1 MDTTVQNCKV
11 CNHETDCIE
20 DICLNC
26 RLLRDI
32 YEKEAKDAYANIGK
46 IIRTPT
52 GFHADNC
59 PGCMDVYFSRE
70 KQELI
75 AICNECGMKRQF
87 LTNIEG
93 NYGSILGCTIPFNEA
108 YSEDHSS

>member
-1 MDTTVQNCKV
+1 M
-11 CNHETDCIE
+11 
-20 DICLNC
+20 NC

-32 YEKEAKDAYANIGK
+32 YENEFKDAYANTGK
-46 IIRTPT
+46 MVRTPV
-52 GFHADNC
+52 GFHVDNC

-70 KQELI
+70 KQELV

-93 NYGSILGCTIPFNEA
+93 NYGSILGCTIPFSEA
-108 YSEDHSS
+108 YSEDHNKKQI